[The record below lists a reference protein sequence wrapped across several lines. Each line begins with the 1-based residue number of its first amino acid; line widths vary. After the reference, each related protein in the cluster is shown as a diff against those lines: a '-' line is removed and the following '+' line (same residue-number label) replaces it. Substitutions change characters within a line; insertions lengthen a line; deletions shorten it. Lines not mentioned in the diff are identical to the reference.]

1 MLHTPL
7 PRSFYT
13 TDGCT
18 LARDCLGKLL
28 VYETDAGI
36 LSGIITETEAYMGVV
51 DRASHAYGG
60 RQTARNETMYRQ
72 EDCLVLVAREG
83 ETILGTVSGFCCRGL
98 AGSFLAIEDL
108 IVREDLRGG
117 GIGTKLMDTLHQFGK
132 ASGCCYAIL
141 VSSGFRKQAHH
152 FYEKIGY
159 VEEVRGFRKDL

>member
-1 MLHTPL
+1 MIIE
-7 PRSFYT
+7 
-13 TDGCT
+13 
-18 LARDCLGKLL
+18 KLRPAL
-28 VYETDAGI
+28 VTQVIALQQQIVPYPSDPDAAVKQYET
-36 LSGIITETEAYMGVV
+36 MC
-51 DRASHAYGG
+51 
-60 RQTARNETMYRQ
+60 RQ

-83 ETILGTVSGFCCRGL
+83 ETILGTVSGFRCRGL

-159 VEEVRGFRKDL
+159 IEEVRGFRKDL

>member
-1 MLHTPL
+1 MIIE
-7 PRSFYT
+7 
-13 TDGCT
+13 
-18 LARDCLGKLL
+18 KLQSAQVL
-28 VYETDAGI
+28 QVVALQQQIVPYPIDPDAAVKQYEAM
-36 LSGIITETEAYMGVV
+36 S
-51 DRASHAYGG
+51 
-60 RQTARNETMYRQ
+60 RQ

-98 AGSFLAIEDL
+98 VGSFPAIEDL
-108 IVREDLRGG
+108 IVREDLRGS
-117 GIGTKLMDTLHQFGK
+117 GIGTKLMDAFHQSGK

>member
-1 MLHTPL
+1 MIIE
-7 PRSFYT
+7 
-13 TDGCT
+13 
-18 LARDCLGKLL
+18 KLRPVHVPQVVAL
-28 VYETDAGI
+28 QQQIVPYPIDPDAAVKQYET
-36 LSGIITETEAYMGVV
+36 MCW
-51 DRASHAYGG
+51 
-60 RQTARNETMYRQ
+60 Q

-108 IVREDLRGG
+108 IVGEDLRGG
-117 GIGTKLMDTLHQFGK
+117 GIGTKLMETLHQFGK